1 MIRKRARPAL
11 PFIFVTVF
19 VDVLGIGIAL
29 PVLPALVGELAGN
42 RAMQSYWYGALV
54 ITYGLMQFVCAP
66 FLGAL
71 SDRFGRRPLLLWS
84 LLGLGAHFFLLA
96 IAPTL
101 PVMLAARVLGGAA
114 GASFAVANA
123 YAADVTPPEQR
134 ARGFGILG
142 AAFGLGFIFGPMA
155 GGLLGEISLRLP
167 FYVAAGLSLLNA
179 TYGFLAVPESLP
191 PERRSKFSLARAN
204 PLAALPRLM
213 RRPNVGGLVIVVALA
228 VLAQLLL
235 QVSWVLYTTF
245 RFGWGPRDNG
255 WALFTV
261 GVVAVVVQ
269 GGLMAPLLRRFGEA
283 RLAFAGLATGTL
295 AYFCYGIVTAGWVM
309 YAIIVANFLSFA
321 AGPALQALISKAVG
335 VKEQGVSM
343 AAVTSINSIM
353 FVLAPLIST
362 PLLAM
367 VSHLPPNDWRIG
379 ATFYVSAALQAVAL
393 FLLWQHF
400 RRGRVAAT
408 ADIAR

>member
-1 MIRKRARPAL
+1 MIGPRARPAL

-29 PVLPALVGELAGN
+29 PVLPALVGALTGN
-42 RAMQSYWYGALV
+42 RELQSYWYGALV
-54 ITYGLMQFVCAP
+54 ITYGLMQFICAP
-66 FLGAL
+66 ILGAL

-84 LLGLGAHFFLLA
+84 LLGLGTHFFLLA

-101 PVMLAARVLGGAA
+101 PLMLAARVLGGAA

-134 ARGFGILG
+134 AKGFGILG

-155 GGLLGEISLRLP
+155 GGLLGEINLRLP
-167 FYVAAGLSLLNA
+167 FYVAAALSLLNA

-191 PERRSKFSLARAN
+191 PDRRSKFSLARAN
-204 PLAALPRLM
+204 PLAALPALM
-213 RRPNVGGLVIVVALA
+213 RRPGVGGLVWVVALA
-228 VLAQLLL
+228 VLAQLML

-269 GGLMAPLLRRFGEA
+269 GALMAPLLRRFGEE
-283 RLAFAGLATGTL
+283 RLAFAGLVTGTI
-295 AYFCYGIVTAGWVM
+295 AYLCYGMATAGWVM
-309 YAIIVANFLSFA
+309 YTIIVANFLSFA

-335 VKEQGVSM
+335 AKEQGVSM

-362 PLLAM
+362 PILAR
-367 VSHLPPNDWRIG
+367 VAHLPPSDWRIG
-379 ATFYVSAALQAVAL
+379 ATFYVSALLMGAALL
-393 FLLWQHF
+393 LLWRHF
-400 RRGRVAAT
+400 RHVAIAET
-408 ADIAR
+408 ADTAR

>member
-1 MIRKRARPAL
+1 MIVKRARPAL

-42 RAMQSYWYGALV
+42 REMQSYWYGALV

-101 PVMLAARVLGGAA
+101 PLMLAARVLGGAA

-134 ARGFGILG
+134 AKGFGILG

-155 GGLLGEISLRLP
+155 GGLLGEVSLRLP

-191 PERRSKFSLARAN
+191 PERRSKFSFARAN

-228 VLAQLLL
+228 VLAQLML

-362 PLLAM
+362 PLLAI
-367 VSHLPPNDWRIG
+367 VSHLPSNDWRIG
-379 ATFYVSAALQAVAL
+379 ATFYVSAALQAIAL

-400 RRGRVAAT
+400 RRGPVAAT

>member
-1 MIRKRARPAL
+1 MILKRARPAL
-11 PFIFVTVF
+11 PFIFITVF

-42 RAMQSYWYGALV
+42 REMQSYWYGALV
-54 ITYGLMQFVCAP
+54 VTYGLMQFVCAP

-101 PVMLAARVLGGAA
+101 PLMLAARVLGGAA

-134 ARGFGILG
+134 AKGFGILG

-191 PERRSKFSLARAN
+191 PERRSKFSFARAN

-228 VLAQLLL
+228 VLAQLML

-269 GGLMAPLLRRFGEA
+269 GGLMAPLLRKFGEV

-295 AYFCYGIVTAGWVM
+295 AYFCYGVVTAGWVM
-309 YAIIVANFLSFA
+309 YVIIVANFMSFA

-335 VKEQGVSM
+335 VTEQGVSM

-362 PLLAM
+362 PLLAI
-367 VSHLPPNDWRIG
+367 VSHLPRNDWRIG
-379 ATFYVSAALQAVAL
+379 ATFYVSAALQAIAL

-400 RRGRVAAT
+400 RRGPVAAT